1 MLKWVEEYIHKIEF
15 TIHKSFMLNKIKRY
29 QSFFVGQIL
38 DVGAGD
44 QPYRKLFTQVSK
56 YIGTNTKEH
65 YKHESEEMDKFTD
78 VWIKDAS
85 ELPFKNGEM
94 DGVLCFQALSVVK
107 KPELFF
113 KETER
118 ILKPGGKL
126 LLTTDFLYPTWST
139 EDRGR
144 YSRQQIER
152 FANEAGLN
160 VLKTES
166 FGGIRS
172 LFFALLGR
180 RIRSYP
186 QRIKDA
192 KSLITKVFR
201 SLLFLFYLLLL
212 PLISLSGYLIYLS
225 DKNNRSDYDFT
236 FNLLLF
242 AEKPIK

>member
-1 MLKWVEEYIHKIEF
+1 MLKWIEKYILAIEF
-15 TIHKSFMLNKIKRY
+15 TIHKSLMFNKIKHY
-29 QSFFVGQIL
+29 QSYFEGKIL
-38 DVGAGD
+38 DIGAGD
-44 QPYRKLFTQVSK
+44 QPYRKLFSKTSK
-56 YIGTNTKEH
+56 YISTNTKNH
-65 YKHESEEMDKFTD
+65 YKEQSEEMNKFTD

-85 ELPFKNGEM
+85 ELPFEDKEVE
-94 DGVLCFQALSVVK
+94 GVLCFQVLSVVE

-113 KETER
+113 KETKR

-126 LLTTDFLYPTWST
+126 LLTTDFLYPTWSS

-144 YSRQQIER
+144 YSKQQLER
-152 FANEAGLN
+152 FAKEAGLK

-186 QRIKDA
+186 QRIKDS

-201 SLLFLFYLLLL
+201 VLIFFFYLLFL
-212 PLISLSGYLIYLS
+212 PLISLSGYIIYLS
-225 DKNNRSDYDFT
+225 DKNNNSDFDFT

-242 AEKPIK
+242 AEKPL

>member
-1 MLKWVEEYIHKIEF
+1 MLKWIEKYILAFEF
-15 TIHKSFMLNKIKRY
+15 TIHKSFMLHKINRY
-29 QSFFVGQIL
+29 QSYFEGKIL

-44 QPYRKLFTQVSK
+44 QPYRKLFTKTSN
-56 YIGTNTKEH
+56 YISTNTKQH
-65 YKHESEEMDKFTD
+65 YNHSEEMSKFTD

-85 ELPFKNGEM
+85 ELPFKENEM
-94 DGVLCFQALSVVK
+94 DGLLCFQVLSVVE
-107 KPELFF
+107 KPDLFF

-126 LLTTDFLYPTWST
+126 LLTTDFLYPTWNI

-144 YSRQQIER
+144 YSKQQLER
-152 FANEAGLN
+152 LAVTAGLK

-172 LFFALLGR
+172 LFFSLLGR

-192 KSLITKVFR
+192 KSLITKMFR
-201 SLLFLFYLLLL
+201 IVIFLFYLLFL
-212 PLISLSGYLIYLS
+212 PLISLSGYIIYLS
-225 DKNNRSDYDFT
+225 DKNTKSDFDFT

-242 AEKPIK
+242 VEKPL